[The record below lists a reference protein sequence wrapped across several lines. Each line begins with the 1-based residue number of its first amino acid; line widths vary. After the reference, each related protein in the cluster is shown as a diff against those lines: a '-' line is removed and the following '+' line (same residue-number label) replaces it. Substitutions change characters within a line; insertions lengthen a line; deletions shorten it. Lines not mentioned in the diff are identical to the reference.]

1 MTEPTG
7 QDCPRCHRRGNRVW
21 SRWALWAPVGTF
33 TTDFMTDVGQVLR
46 NEDGS
51 SHQERARRP
60 RDSGS
65 HGHVGR
71 GRKEDV
77 QACGTLLRAQER
89 RGGVCGPPPGPRV
102 CACARVRVC
111 AHVHVCAHVCVSL
124 TACFLSVPS
133 SVVRYCFKQGSEWWE
148 VSRFE
153 WEMSCLCFSPLLK
166 KTS

>member
-21 SRWALWAPVGTF
+21 SRWALWAPVSTF

-51 SHQERARRP
+51 SHQESARRP
-60 RDSGS
+60 RASGS

-77 QACGTLLRAQER
+77 QARGTLLRAQER

-124 TACFLSVPS
+124 TACFLSVPALS
-133 SVVRYCFKQGSEWWE
+133 SATVLNRE
-148 VSRFE
+148 VSGGRCPGLNGKCPVFV
-153 WEMSCLCFSPLLK
+153 LALYLK
-166 KTS
+166 KTG